1 MSSGA
6 AFSLSVVIPNH
17 NDGRYL
23 GESIG
28 SVLRQRPLP
37 DELIVVDDA
46 STDNSVAIIQDL
58 IRDCPFARLVRNPTN
73 VGVNRAFN
81 IGIREAR
88 SRYVYCLS
96 ANDFLAAGVFA
107 RARQCLERYPDAGL
121 WSAMMWMTDQDGMS
135 TRIYP
140 SAVVSLRDRYF
151 GPPECRRLA
160 RRLGSWFAGTMIYRR
175 DALDEVGGFDPSLG
189 AFSDLF
195 ACLAISSRHGAI
207 FSPVPLASL
216 RRHEGSFLD
225 RTLQDP
231 IVTERVL
238 GALLDRGRAIAP
250 ALYDEAMNRRTKARI
265 RFAAI
270 RSRKSFSLT
279 EPMVAR
285 HWWAEGMLALARA
298 LPASANPLKTA
309 LLFLAL
315 RPFDIAPMVWYRAL
329 GSIAVGM
336 GVRMSRR

>member
-6 AFSLSVVIPNH
+6 AFSLTVVIPNY
-17 NDGRYL
+17 NDGQYL

-37 DELIVVDDA
+37 DELIVIDDA
-46 STDNSVAIIQDL
+46 STDNSVAIIEDL
-58 IRDCPFARLVRNPTN
+58 IRGCPFARLVRNPAN

-81 IGIREAR
+81 VGIEQAR

-96 ANDFLAAGVFA
+96 ANDFLASGVFA
-107 RARQCLERYPDAGL
+107 RARQCLERHPDAGL
-121 WSAMMWMTDQDGMS
+121 WSAMMWMTDQNGAS

-140 SAVVSLRDRYF
+140 SAVVSLRDRYLD
-151 GPPECRRLA
+151 PVECRQLA
-160 RRLGSWFAGTMIYRR
+160 RRLGSWFAGTMVYRR
-175 DALDEVGGFDPSLG
+175 DALERVGGFDPSLG

-195 ACLAISSRHGAI
+195 ACLAISSRHGAV

-225 RTLQDP
+225 RTLRDP
-231 IVTERVL
+231 MVTEKVL

-250 ALYDEAMNRRTKARI
+250 ELFDERMSRRTQARV
-265 RFAAI
+265 RFSAMRA
-270 RSRKSFSLT
+270 RKSF
-279 EPMVAR
+279 EPSEPLAAR
-285 HWWAEGMLALARA
+285 PWWAAGTLAIARA
-298 LPASANPLKTA
+298 LPASAGHLKA
-309 LLFLAL
+309 SMLFLAL
-315 RPFDIAPMVWYRAL
+315 RPFDILPMVWHRAL
-329 GSIAVGM
+329 GSIAVSM